1 MLEGGQK
8 AVNEVRSAWST
19 LKSVVSTMGLEL
31 EDVQIDSRSCW
42 HTADDFTSTTGD
54 WGSCCAL
61 TLLPI
66 PLGTTEST
74 VTWKGRRYLT
84 ACANFWL
91 HCVSETPPSEYHLE
105 G

>member
-1 MLEGGQK
+1 MWG
-8 AVNEVRSAWST
+8 T
-19 LKSVVSTMGLEL
+19 LRTGVATIGLEL
-31 EDVQIDSRSCW
+31 EEVKIDSKGIWLTS
-42 HTADDFTSTTGD
+42 DDMTKGD

-66 PLGTTEST
+66 ELGTTEST

-91 HCVSETPPSEYHLE
+91 HCVSDIPPYDAQQFDVPDIA
-105 G
+105 